1 MKQKK
6 NSVLVIFLLVGV
18 SFLFSDLIPQES
30 AKELFEKALYL
41 EETKGDLEKAVE
53 LYERVTK
60 DFPDERASAAK
71 AFFHIGICYEK
82 LGLEKAR
89 KAFQKVVEDY
99 PDQVEMAGMARAKL
113 ATLTRSQSV
122 TQIEEQGL
130 KIQLIWSG
138 QNAGILG
145 GISPDGKYLTTTDWY
160 TGDLAVRDLT
170 TGKDRRLTNKGSW
183 MKSEEFALFSK
194 WSPDGRQIVYNWYNQ
209 KSKNFDLYTV
219 NLEKPE
225 PKILYENKIETN
237 EGLDA
242 YVHPF
247 DWHPNGKQ
255 VLIGYYKGD
264 GLFVVG
270 YLSVEDGDLQILKT
284 FKGIYTNNVPWGF
297 AISPDG
303 NTIAYDHQWEKD
315 PNNRDIFLLSPDGT
329 EQRLVDHPSLD
340 YVFDWTSDGKYLLFG
355 SERTGTRG
363 AWIVRI
369 EDGKAVGDPRLVK
382 AASGPVYPIGCT
394 RENQFYF
401 AYNRQLSDVYVAEI
415 DPASGQVLVAP
426 KREIRHYEGHNAY
439 PDYSSD
445 GKYLAYISVRSS
457 LPMGKSTI
465 CIYSL
470 EDKKIQEFYSGT
482 GDLSYPQW
490 HPDGRSISLEGP
502 DGKGGKGIYLFDVES
517 EEVSPIIQIEE
528 DETIYSHKW
537 SIDGNTLFYTNGK
550 FRGDKIYRIYT
561 HDMSTGLDKELPG
574 SPDDAHDFDVSPDG
588 KSLVFLNRGKRRSLR
603 IIPVEGGEPQELYSF
618 KTEGPFIIKP
628 TWSADGKYIFLA
640 LPTDSPENIEKMR
653 SGTPDEW
660 DMWRISLEDG
670 QRQKLDMNMAR
681 FRHMSVH
688 PDGRHIAFSSYG
700 RALQFP
706 EIWVMENFLPEE
718 DTKK

>member
-6 NSVLVIFLLVGV
+6 SVVFGIFLLVGV
-18 SFLFSDLIPQES
+18 SFLFSDLIQQES

-41 EETKGDLEKAVE
+41 EETKGNLEKAIE
-53 LYERVTK
+53 LYERIAME
-60 DFPDERASAAK
+60 FPDERATAAK
-71 AFFHIGICYEK
+71 ALFHIGVCYEK

-99 PDQVEMAGMARAKL
+99 PDQVEIAGMAREKL
-113 ATLTRSQSV
+113 ATFTRAQAKA
-122 TQIEEQGL
+122 QKEDLGL

-194 WSPDGRQIVYNWYNQ
+194 WSPDGKQIVYNWYNQ
-209 KSKNFDLYTV
+209 KSNNFDLYTV

-225 PKILYENKIETN
+225 PKILYENKIKTN

-270 YLSVEDGDLQILKT
+270 YLSVEDGDLQVLKT

-297 AISPDG
+297 LISPDG
-303 NTIAYDHQWEKD
+303 STIAYDHQWEKD
-315 PNNRDIFLLSPDGT
+315 PNNRDIFLLSADGT
-329 EQRLVDHPSLD
+329 EQRLVNHPSLD

-363 AWIVRI
+363 AWIVRV
-369 EDGKAVGDPRLVK
+369 EDGKAVGDPELVRP
-382 AASGPVYPIGCT
+382 ASGPVYPIGCT

-401 AYNRQLSDVYVAEI
+401 AYNKQLNDVYVAEI
-415 DPASGQVLVAP
+415 DPNSGQVLTAP
-426 KREIRHYEGHNAY
+426 TREIRHYEGHNAY

-445 GKYLAYISVRSS
+445 GKYLAYISIRST
-457 LPMGKSTI
+457 LPMGSGTI

-470 EDKKIQEFYSGT
+470 EDKNIQEFHLRS

-490 HPDGRSISLEGP
+490 HPDGRAISLEGP

-517 EEVSPIIQIEE
+517 EEVSPLVQIEE

-561 HDMSTGLDKELPG
+561 HDMRTGLEKELPG
-574 SPDDAHDFDVSPDG
+574 TPDDAHDFDVSPDG

-603 IIPVEGGEPQELYSF
+603 IIPVEGGESQELYNF
-618 KTEGPFIIKP
+618 ETEGPFTIKP

-640 LPTDSPENIEKMR
+640 LPTDSPENIEQMR

-660 DMWRISLEDG
+660 DMWRISSKDG

-688 PDGRHIAFSSYG
+688 PDSRHIAFSSYG
-700 RALQFP
+700 RAINFP
-706 EIWVMENFLPEE
+706 EIWVMENFLPKE
-718 DTKK
+718 DNKK